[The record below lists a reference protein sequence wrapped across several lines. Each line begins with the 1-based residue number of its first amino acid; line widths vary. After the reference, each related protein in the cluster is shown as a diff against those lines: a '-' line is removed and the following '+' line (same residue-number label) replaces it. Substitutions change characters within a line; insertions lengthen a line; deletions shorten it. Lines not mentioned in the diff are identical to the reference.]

1 MDERHLRDFSLDF
14 FSLAG
19 RTAVVTGGNRGL
31 GQAYAVALAKAGA
44 DVFIPTVADDDGT
57 TGEMVE
63 AAGQRCIVMTADL
76 TDPDV
81 PGDVVTRCV
90 DELGGLDIVVNNAG
104 ISINVDDVREYG
116 REQWDPMV
124 AVNLTAAFDLSREA
138 AKVFIDQGSG
148 KIINVCSMYSFLGG
162 QRSPAYAA
170 TKHGIAGLTKAY
182 ADELGPFGAQV
193 NGIAPGYF
201 STELTKQTQSDPV
214 YNKAV
219 VDHIPA
225 GDWGQLQDLMG
236 ACVFLAS
243 RASNY
248 VNGHIL
254 AVDGGY
260 LVR

>member
-1 MDERHLRDFSLDF
+1 MGDFSLDF

-19 RTAVVTGGNRGL
+19 RRAIVTGGNRGL

-44 DVFIPTVADDDGT
+44 DVFIPTVAEDDGT
-57 TGEMVE
+57 TGEMIE

-76 TDPDV
+76 TEPDV
-81 PGDVVTRCV
+81 PGEVVKRCV

-104 ISINVDDVREYG
+104 ISINVDDVRDYG

-138 AKVFIDQGSG
+138 AKVFIDQGRG

-225 GDWGQLQDLMG
+225 GDWGQVQDLMG

-243 RASNY
+243 RASDY